1 MEQKLS
7 TKHYITIGVMLF
19 GMFFGAGNL
28 IFPIF
33 MGQNA
38 GVNFSQATLGFI
50 ITGVIVPF
58 LGIVALGVSRK
69 ESVFEMASKVH
80 PIFGYIF
87 TVALYMTIG

>member
-38 GVNFSQATLGFI
+38 GANFSQATLGFI

-58 LGIVALGVSRK
+58 LGSWRSVLVEKKVS
-69 ESVFEMASKVH
+69 SKWQVKFILFLDISL
-80 PIFGYIF
+80 PSRFI
-87 TVALYMTIG
+87 